1 MQPPISKRLLACC
14 DLVHPGDWVA
24 DIGCDHG
31 YLAIYLLQ
39 NNIAGSVIASDIK
52 PQPLA
57 SAKRNAAKYGIT
69 EHITFCLSD
78 GVQSIPREFD
88 TMICAG
94 MGGDTMVSI
103 LESAPWLADAR
114 YRLILQCQSKTPIL
128 RKYLSENG
136 WVIQQENVLKDGRF
150 LYTVMEVL
158 YAPSVKL
165 TPGECY
171 LPPALFANPT
181 EHLPDY
187 CARVIRELDKIVSAQ
202 KENADPYQI
211 QALAELK
218 NGGKL

>member
-14 DLVHPGDWVA
+14 ELVHPGDRVA

-39 NNIAGSVIASDIK
+39 NHIASGVIASDIK

-57 SAKRNAAKYGIT
+57 AAKRNAAKYAVT
-69 EHITFCLSD
+69 ENITFHLSD
-78 GVQSIPREFD
+78 GVQSIPRDFD

-103 LESAPWLADAR
+103 LENALWLADTR
-114 YRLILQCQSKTPIL
+114 YRLILQCQSKTPML

-136 WVIQQENVLKDGRF
+136 WYIRQERVLKDGRF

-158 YAPSVKL
+158 YAPSKAL
-165 TPGECY
+165 TPGQCY
-171 LPPALFANPT
+171 LPPALFVNPT
-181 EHLPDY
+181 EYLQDY
-187 CARVIRELDKIVSAQ
+187 CARVIAELEKIVSAQ

-211 QALAELK
+211 QALSELK
-218 NGGKL
+218 NGGNL

>member
-14 DLVHPGDWVA
+14 DLVHPGDRVA

-39 NNIAGSVIASDIK
+39 NHIASGVIASDIK

-57 SAKRNAAKYGIT
+57 AAKRNAAKYAVT
-69 EHITFCLSD
+69 ENITFHLSD
-78 GVQSIPREFD
+78 GVQSIPRDFD

-103 LESAPWLADAR
+103 LENAPWLADTR
-114 YRLILQCQSKTPIL
+114 YRLILQCQSKTPML

-136 WVIQQENVLKDGRF
+136 WCIRQERVLKDGRF
-150 LYTVMEVL
+150 LNTVMEVL
-158 YAPSVKL
+158 YAPSTAL
-165 TPGECY
+165 TPGQCY
-171 LPPALFANPT
+171 LPPALFVNPT
-181 EHLPDY
+181 EYLQDY
-187 CARVIRELDKIVSAQ
+187 CARVIAELEKIVSAQ

-211 QALAELK
+211 QALSELK
-218 NGGKL
+218 NGGNL